1 MIMNDLTHSRT
12 YNNVFYGEENRPVS
26 NKITVRHNRVGEQGN
41 CQDWTNPFPKIVAL
55 NGDKATFFAG
65 DIWDHENFREGKN
78 HMGIVFEAVKIG
90 DFYYADKV
98 LADIRR
104 G

>member
-1 MIMNDLTHSRT
+1 MNDLTHIRT
-12 YNNVFYGEENRPVS
+12 YNNVFYGEENRHVS

-55 NGDKATFFAG
+55 NGDKATFFSG
-65 DIWDHENFREGKN
+65 DIWDHEKFREGKP
-78 HMGIVFEAVKIG
+78 HLGIVFEAIKMG

-98 LADIRR
+98 LADIR
-104 G
+104 